1 MITEKDLQEA
11 IAECK
16 GTRNPNAST
25 CIKLAAY
32 YTILDNLYP
41 KEEHFADVPRNDAVI
56 PLIQSESEF
65 IRICSGKDIK
75 SVLIRTTSNSFLLQ
89 SEKKRSP
96 FLWIRRKTAES
107 WGLTR
112 IDLP

>member
-1 MITEKDLQEA
+1 MITEFDLQEA

-75 SVLIRTTSNSFLLQ
+75 SVLGVLDEHMEAIKLLYPKEYNSII
-89 SEKKRSP
+89 EKIQA
-96 FLWIRRKTAES
+96 L
-107 WGLTR
+107 
-112 IDLP
+112 